1 VTTVTRRTIIA
12 TAALAAALALVPAL
26 RSIAEEPLAPAQSD
40 AVPMAPPMSP
50 DTMSSEGGTPLPDLR
65 LRAIVARAWDD
76 SILTWKRLDQP
87 EAVDI
92 SSVTLRFVAHIEP
105 NNCYGL
111 YAGDGP
117 AYCSGNRTVF
127 VGTDAA
133 TRLMAQ
139 FGPQGEAGIT
149 FLIGHELGHHIQNI
163 HGRFSALNA
172 LLAHFPRQ
180 RIDLMR
186 RFELE
191 ADCYAGVWMHAS
203 DAWASGPGLRDQVIV
218 AIASIGDDSVLG
230 RTAAAKNSTLAVH
243 GTSKQRIRWFLRG
256 ANGGDIEVCNTFGAV
271 RL

>member
-1 VTTVTRRTIIA
+1 MIIA
-12 TAALAAALALVPAL
+12 TVAFAAALALVPAL
-26 RSIAEEPLAPAQSD
+26 RSFAGEPVAAAQSD
-40 AVPMAPPMSP
+40 AVPLAPPMSP
-50 DTMSSEGGTPLPDLR
+50 GTMSSEGGVPPPDLR

-87 EAVDI
+87 EAADI
-92 SSVTLRFVAHIEP
+92 SSVTLRFVAHLEP
-105 NNCYGL
+105 DNCYGL

-127 VGTDAA
+127 VGTGAA
-133 TRLMAQ
+133 TRLMAK

-149 FLIGHELGHHIQNI
+149 FLIGHEFGHHIQNI
-163 HGRFSALNA
+163 HGRFAALNVM
-172 LLAHFPRQ
+172 LSRFPRQ

-203 DAWASGPGLRDQVIV
+203 DAWASGSGLRDQVM
-218 AIASIGDDSVLG
+218 AALAGIGDDSMLG
-230 RTAAAKNSTLAVH
+230 RAAVAENAALAVH
-243 GTSKQRIRWFLRG
+243 GSSKQRIRWFLRG
-256 ANGGDIEVCNTFGAV
+256 ANGGDIEACNTFGAA

>member
-12 TAALAAALALVPAL
+12 TALAAALTLVPAL
-26 RSIAEEPLAPAQSD
+26 RSIAEEPLARPRNPTRSPWLPRCLQARCPAKAARRS
-40 AVPMAPPMSP
+40 
-50 DTMSSEGGTPLPDLR
+50 PDLR

-92 SSVTLRFVAHIEP
+92 SSVTLRFVAHLDP
-105 NNCYGL
+105 NNCYGF

-127 VGTDAA
+127 VGTGAA
-133 TRLMAQ
+133 TRLMAK

-149 FLIGHELGHHIQNI
+149 FLIGHEFGHHIQNI
-163 HGRFSALNA
+163 HGRFAALNA
-172 LLAHFPRQ
+172 LLARYPGQ

-203 DAWASGPGLRDQVIV
+203 DAWANGPGLRDQVMV
-218 AIASIGDDSVLG
+218 ALAGIGDDSMLG
-230 RTAAAKNSTLAVH
+230 RTAAAENSTLAVH

-256 ANGGDIEVCNTFGAV
+256 ANGGDIEACNTFGAV
-271 RL
+271 GL